1 LSEAA
6 RFGAP
11 PHHFRDDFHDESS
24 SVNCGVV
31 CDVVRHLTLDTWRT
45 FNILQSRMVIEN
57 IRHKALRRFVETGSS
72 NGLPSGS
79 VDRLR
84 RMLVYID
91 AIGSCSGVTVAAE
104 LWCAPVD
111 GRP

>member
-1 LSEAA
+1 
-6 RFGAP
+6 
-11 PHHFRDDFHDESS
+11 
-24 SVNCGVV
+24 
-31 CDVVRHLTLDTWRT
+31 
-45 FNILQSRMVIEN
+45 MVIEN

-91 AIGSCSGVTVAAE
+91 AIGSAQELRLPPNYGAHQLTGDRKGGWALTVTKNWRMTFRINAAGAIE
-104 LWCAPVD
+104 DMDLED
-111 GRP
+111 YH